1 MLFEVYRCVQLNSW
15 SVVCGCVL
23 HRGQRGEGWRVSS
36 TLCRYDI
43 RMGLLL
49 VRNWP
54 RVRRVSLGRESS
66 EGEILGACRCI
77 SLLWLRC
84 RGVVCTMLVCICVE
98 FAEICC
104 CVTVSG
110 CVSMLVV

>member
-1 MLFEVYRCVQLNSW
+1 MLLEVYRCVQLKRW
-15 SVVCGCVL
+15 SVVCGCVCKGG
-23 HRGQRGEGWRVSS
+23 REGWCVSS

-49 VRNWP
+49 VLSWV

-66 EGEILGACRCI
+66 EGEIL
-77 SLLWLRC
+77 WLRC
-84 RGVVCTMLVCICVE
+84 MRCDCTMLVCICVE
-98 FAEICC
+98 FTEICC